1 MGICDTDTVG
11 GTLDTARYLEGR
23 TALVTASSRNLGA
36 SIARELASG
45 GADVVVTYHQAGD
58 TAEALIAGLP
68 AGNHVAVNGDTSSE
82 DGIKAMVDAAVA
94 AVPGAIDIVINNSGP
109 FAMDPFVDLDPSEWD
124 RIWTA
129 NVKAAYLTS
138 RMLVPAMRGWGRI
151 VNISAGSAYLRNHSI
166 YTLAKDAMIT
176 FTEALAVE
184 VAPEVNVNCVAP
196 GQIAESADDIAEFDP
211 SFVER
216 AIDATPLGRLVTRGE
231 VAGIVAELC
240 GPRFD
245 AVTGVTIP
253 IDGGWR
259 LRTF

>member
-1 MGICDTDTVG
+1 M
-11 GTLDTARYLEGR
+11 AEERYLEGH
-23 TALVTASSRNLGA
+23 TALVTASSRNLGSA
-36 SIARELASG
+36 IAAALAKA
-45 GADVVVTYHQAGD
+45 GANVVVTFHQSRD
-58 TAEALIAGLP
+58 IAEELVAGLP
-68 AGNHVAVNGDTSSE
+68 AGQHAAVHGDTSTG
-82 DGIKAMVDAAVA
+82 DGIRAMVDAAVA
-94 AVPGAIDIVINNSGP
+94 AAPGTIDIIINNSGP
-109 FAMDPFVDLDPSEWD
+109 FSMDPFIDLDPAEWD
-124 RIWTA
+124 RVWTA

-138 RMLVPAMRGWGRI
+138 GMLVPTMKRWGRI
-151 VNISAGSAYLRNHSI
+151 VNVSAGSAYLRNHSI

-176 FTEALAVE
+176 LTEVLAIE
-184 VAPEVNVNCVAP
+184 VAPDVNVNCVAP

-216 AIDATPLGRLVTRGE
+216 AIDATPLGRLATRHD

-259 LRTF
+259 MRSF

>member
-1 MGICDTDTVG
+1 M
-11 GTLDTARYLEGR
+11 LDTARYLHGH

-36 SIARELASG
+36 SIAAALAG
-45 GADVVVTYHQAGD
+45 VGAHVVVTYHQSPEA
-58 TAEALIAGLP
+58 AEALIATFP
-68 AGNHVAVNGDTSSE
+68 AGNHAAVPGDTSSAE
-82 DGIKAMVDAAVA
+82 GIRAMVDAAIA
-94 AVPGAIDIVINNSGP
+94 SVPRPIDIVVNNSGP

-129 NVKAAYLTS
+129 NVKAAFLTS
-138 RMLVPAMRGWGRI
+138 KMLVPGMDGWGRI
-151 VNISAGSAYLRNHSI
+151 VNISAGSAFLRNHSI

-211 SFVER
+211 SFVDR
-216 AIDATPLGRLVTRGE
+216 AIEATPLGSLVTRGE

-245 AVTGVTIP
+245 AVTGITIP

>member
-1 MGICDTDTVG
+1 MDDE
-11 GTLDTARYLEGR
+11 RYLTGH

-36 SIARELASG
+36 SIAAALAAA
-45 GADVVVTYHQAGD
+45 GAAVVVTYHESRAAAEDLVERLAGDQHRAIYGD
-58 TAEALIAGLP
+58 TATAAGV
-68 AGNHVAVNGDTSSE
+68 H
-82 DGIKAMVDAAVA
+82 AMVHEAVTVA
-94 AVPGAIDIVINNSGP
+94 PGNIDIVVNNSGP
-109 FAMDPFVDLDPSEWD
+109 FSMEPFIDLDPAEWD

-138 RMLVPAMRGWGRI
+138 KLLVPGMIGWGRI
-151 VNISAGSAYLRNHSI
+151 VNVSAGSAYLRNHSI

-211 SFVER
+211 TFVER
-216 AIDATPLGRLVTRGE
+216 AVAATPLGRLATRGE
-231 VAGIVAELC
+231 VAAVVTELC

-245 AVTGVTIP
+245 VVTGVTIP

-259 LRTF
+259 LRSF